1 MAEQVRTSRLAPLRR
16 DAVLEAVTFAAELML
31 LAPDWHDTIH
41 EVLARFGIAAGVSR
55 ATVIR
60 TDHDASGTP
69 LATEE
74 AEWCAPGVE
83 SMSDH
88 AGLHAAPWIPEFE
101 RWVDAMT
108 AGQPIVGDVD
118 TFPADERSEFAAQ
131 GVRSVAYY
139 PVTVEGEWWGCYGF
153 EDCDGPRTWTLT
165 DLDGARTA
173 AALLG
178 AAIARQHQEARL
190 RDAETRYRGVV
201 ERIPAVTYVDVAGAE
216 GVRMAFLSPQIESLL
231 GVAAGDFLADPD
243 SWFDLVHPDDKE
255 RVDAAARRA
264 GNTGDPFDEEYRMRH
279 ADGHWVWVH
288 DTSTPVPSD
297 DGTDTRY
304 FQGFLV
310 DITARKEAEAARA
323 EAEQRYRI
331 MVEALPAVTYID
343 EPIPGDDINAMMPFV
358 SPQVEQILG
367 YSPERFMHDNRFWF
381 EIMHPDDYAAMR
393 AAGQLSVTNLDEVT
407 QEYRMRHADGHYVW
421 VQDTSRPV
429 FDEQGEVTFFQG
441 FLVDVSTRHEAEERL
456 REAEERFRVLVERMP
471 AMVYTETLLPS
482 STMPAEIDYVS
493 EHAVQILG
501 YPASSWLG
509 SVQRWREVLHP
520 EDADRVLSAG
530 VHANATGTPFSM
542 DYRMIAADDRT
553 VWVHEES
560 VLIRGADGTPAYWQG
575 IILDV
580 SERVEATER
589 IRMAEERFR
598 QIVEHTP
605 VISYQEAP
613 RLGVYA
619 PDTPLLY
626 VSPQIEEILG
636 HPLERWA
643 EPGFW
648 ASVIHPADAP
658 VVQEDAERAFAA
670 GDAYR
675 SEYRM
680 IAADGQVVWF
690 HDEAQLIRDIDGNP
704 VSWQGVLVD
713 ITQRREA
720 ETELEHAQ
728 DRLQALI
735 DHIPAVVYRE
745 APDAD
750 PAKFFM
756 SSQVEQMLGH
766 TVEEWT
772 SIPDF
777 WLDHLHPDDRDRVLA
792 VDAEANR
799 THRPFSLEYR
809 FRRADDTYVWLQ
821 DEGVYLQPDPEHEG
835 SWQGLLF
842 DVTARKEAEEQL
854 RASELVHSATVEHL
868 PAIVYREP
876 PERTALQG
884 MYIGPQVEQIFGYTA
899 DEWIAGVPDFWAEH
913 IHPDDVDTVL
923 DANRI
928 ANETKE
934 PFATDYRFRHRDGH
948 YLWVH
953 DEATF
958 VADIGGG
965 WWQGFII
972 DINGRKEAEE
982 QLREAEEKFRLIV
995 EQGPAVIY
1003 QQEFDVEAPNIS
1015 RTTYI
1020 SPQQVDMFGY
1030 TAEEVLADPTL
1041 WSRTVHPDDR
1051 ERVLA
1056 ADVASNRQE
1065 SERFSLEYRMI
1076 SKDGRIVW
1084 VEDTSLLVQLE
1095 GRPPFWQG
1103 FLMDITERKQ
1113 AEEQL
1118 ARSLEVERE
1127 ATRRLRA
1134 LDEMKNTFLQAVSHD
1149 LRTPLAAILGL
1160 AITLERGDVH
1170 LEEDDAKDLARRI
1183 AGNAR
1188 RLDRLVTNLLDLD
1201 RLARGI
1207 VTPNLLPTDVG
1218 SIVRRVLAESDLIPD
1233 TRLRTDIH
1241 PVMVPADGAKV
1252 ERIIENLLAN
1262 TVRHTPS
1269 TSTIW
1274 VSVSATDEGALLA
1287 VEDDGPGVA
1296 PDLRD
1301 TIFEPFQQGPDAPR
1315 HSPGVG
1321 VGLTLVRRFAELHGG
1336 RAWVEERDGGGASFR
1351 VVLPFDPPDPG
1362 MAVLGPM
1369 VTGLVPG

>member
-1 MAEQVRTSRLAPLRR
+1 MAEGVRTSRPAPLRR
-16 DAVLEAVTFAAELML
+16 DTVLEAVTFAAERML
-31 LAPDWHDTIH
+31 LAPDWHDAIE

-55 ATVIR
+55 ATVVR
-60 TDHDASGTP
+60 VDRDTSGAL
-69 LATEE
+69 LATGES
-74 AEWCAPGVE
+74 EWCAPGVP
-83 SMSDH
+83 SMLDH
-88 AGLHAAPWIPEFE
+88 PALHASPWIPGFE

-108 AGQPIVGDVD
+108 AGQPIVGDVAS
-118 TFPADERSEFAAQ
+118 FPAAEQEEFSLQGIRSL
-131 GVRSVAYY
+131 AYY
-139 PVTVEGEWWGCYGF
+139 PVTVDGEWWGCYGF
-153 EDCDGPRTWTLT
+153 EDCDGPRTWSLT
-165 DLDGARTA
+165 DLDGVRTA

-178 AAIARQHQEARL
+178 AAIARQRQEERL

-201 ERIPAVTYVDVAGAE
+201 ERIPAVTYVDVARPE
-216 GVRMAFLSPQIESLL
+216 GVRMAFLSPQIESLI
-231 GVAAGDFLADPD
+231 GRAPEGFLADPE
-243 SWFDLVHPDDKE
+243 SWFDLVHPDDQE
-255 RVDAAARRA
+255 RVDEAARHA
-264 GNTGDPFDEEYRMRH
+264 GRTGDPFDEEYRMLH

-288 DTSTPVPSD
+288 DTSTPVPND
-297 DGTDTRY
+297 EGTDTRF

-323 EAEQRYRI
+323 EAEHRYRT

-343 EPIPGDDINAMMPFV
+343 EPIPGDDLNAMMPFV
-358 SPQVEQILG
+358 SPQIEQILG
-367 YSPERFMHDNRFWF
+367 YPPERFTQNNRFWF

-393 AAGQLSVTNLDEVT
+393 AAGQLSVTNLDEVS
-407 QEYRMRHADGHYVW
+407 QEYRMRHADGHWVW
-421 VQDTSRPV
+421 VADTSLPV
-429 FDEQGEVTFFQG
+429 FDERGEVSFFQG
-441 FLVDVSTRHEAEERL
+441 FLVDVSTRHAAEERL

-471 AMVYTETLLPS
+471 AMVYTERLAPGTTIPV
-482 STMPAEIDYVS
+482 EIDYVS
-493 EHAVQILG
+493 EHTVEMLG
-501 YPASSWLG
+501 YSASSWCG
-509 SVQRWREVLHP
+509 GVDRWREVMHP
-520 EDADRVLSAG
+520 DDADRVLAAG
-530 VHANATGTPFSM
+530 GQSSESGDPFSM
-542 DYRMIAADDRT
+542 DYRMVAADGRT

-560 VLIRGADGTPAYWQG
+560 VLIRGVDGAPAYWQG
-575 IILDV
+575 VILDV

-605 VISYQEAP
+605 VITYQEAP
-613 RLGVYA
+613 TPTAYT
-619 PDTPLLY
+619 PDTSLDY
-626 VSPQIEEILG
+626 VSPQIETILG
-636 HPLERWA
+636 YPLERWS

-648 ASVIHPADAP
+648 STVVHPDDASV
-658 VVQEDAERAFAA
+658 VREDAERAFA
-670 GDAYR
+670 GGAYR

-680 IAADGQVVWF
+680 VAADGRIVWF
-690 HDEAQLIRDIDGNP
+690 HDEAQLIRDIEGTP
-704 VSWQGVLVD
+704 VTWQGVMVD
-713 ITQRREA
+713 VTKRREA
-720 ETELEHAQ
+720 ETELQRAQ
-728 DRLQALI
+728 ERLQALI
-735 DHIPAVVYRE
+735 DHIPAIVYRE
-745 APDAD
+745 AVDAD
-750 PAKFFM
+750 PTKFFL
-756 SSQVEQMLGH
+756 STQVEQMLGH

-772 SIPDF
+772 WIPDF
-777 WLDHLHPDDRDRVLA
+777 WVDHVHPDDRERVLA

-799 THRPFSLEYR
+799 THRPYSLEYR
-809 FRRADDTYVWLQ
+809 FRRSDDTYVWLQ
-821 DEGVYLQPDPEHEG
+821 DEAVFLQPDPEQEG
-835 SWQGLLF
+835 AWQGLLF

-876 PERTALQG
+876 PERADLQE
-884 MYIGPQVEQIFGYTA
+884 MYIGPQVEQILGHTA
-899 DEWIAGVPDFWAEH
+899 EEWVAGMPEFWEEH
-913 IHPDDVDTVL
+913 IHPDDVEVVL
-923 DANRI
+923 AANRV
-928 ANETKE
+928 ANETKT
-934 PFATDYRFRHRDGH
+934 PFGQDYRIRHHDGR

-958 VADIGGG
+958 VSDIGGG

-972 DINGRKEAEE
+972 DITARKEAEE

-1003 QQEFDVEAPNIS
+1003 QQEYDVEDPSVS

-1030 TAEEVLADPTL
+1030 TSEEVLADPTL

-1051 ERVLA
+1051 DRVLA
-1056 ADVASNRQE
+1056 ADVESNRDGNG
-1065 SERFSLEYRMI
+1065 RFSLEYRMI

-1103 FLMDITERKQ
+1103 FLIDITERKQ

-1118 ARSLEVERE
+1118 ARALEVERE

-1207 VTPNLLPTDVG
+1207 VAPNLLPTDVG

-1233 TRLRTDIH
+1233 ARLRTDIH

-1252 ERIIENLLAN
+1252 ERIVENLLAN
-1262 TVRHTPS
+1262 TVRHTPP

-1274 VSVSATDEGALLA
+1274 VSLSATEEGALLA
-1287 VEDDGPGVA
+1287 VDDDGPGVA
-1296 PDLRD
+1296 PELRD

-1336 RAWVEERDGGGASFR
+1336 RAWVEDRNGGGASFR
-1351 VVLPFDPPDPG
+1351 VLLPFDPPDPR

-1369 VTGLVPG
+1369 VPGLEPS